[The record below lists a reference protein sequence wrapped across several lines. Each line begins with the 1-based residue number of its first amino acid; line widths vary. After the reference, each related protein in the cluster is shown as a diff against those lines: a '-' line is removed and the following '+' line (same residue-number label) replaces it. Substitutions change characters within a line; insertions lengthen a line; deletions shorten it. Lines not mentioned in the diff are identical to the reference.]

1 MAALAS
7 GRFAQ
12 LRKTERPTIGALEDG
27 LMTTFEPS
35 LVLPFHNSWYRGL
48 ARLTGQNVLIYD
60 VSSRAAQAV
69 AVAYAREGAM
79 VFIPVGIQASTATA
93 LCDLIVKE
101 GGSASLLQGCTEQ
114 ERSTNLH
121 CRLLC
126 GCLDVLLNIV
136 SPRGIAF
143 GDANDPER
151 ERTTAAGMIAPIVA
165 ALAAHRCAPRLLIS
179 AIFDINEDCANQ
191 GEDFATEE
199 AAHLDL
205 SQALGD
211 RNVRVNAVRISSGQL
226 KSGGALDAY
235 LEEVA
240 MAFVYLATDEAAD
253 MNGLI
258 LAKEIEQS
266 ALH

>member
-1 MAALAS
+1 
-7 GRFAQ
+7 
-12 LRKTERPTIGALEDG
+12 
-27 LMTTFEPS
+27 MTTFEPS
-35 LVLPFHNSWYRGL
+35 LVLPFHNSWYRGH
-48 ARLTGQNVLIYD
+48 ARLTGRNILIYD

-69 AVAYAREGAM
+69 AVAYSREGAT
-79 VFIPVGIQASTATA
+79 VFIPVGIQATAASA

-101 GGSASLLQGCTEQ
+101 GGRAGLLQGGTEQ
-114 ERSTNLH
+114 KRSINLR
-121 CRLLC
+121 CRLPC
-126 GCLDVLLNIV
+126 ECLDVLLNIA

-143 GDANDPER
+143 GDANNPER
-151 ERTTAAGMIAPIVA
+151 ERTTAAGMIAPTVA

-179 AIFDINEDCANQ
+179 AIFDINEDCRNR
-191 GEDFATEE
+191 GEDFAAEE

-211 RNVRVNAVRISSGQL
+211 RNVRVNAVRISSVQL
-226 KSGGALDAY
+226 KSDGAPEAY

-253 MNGLI
+253 MNGLV
-258 LAKEIEQS
+258 LAKEIELS